1 MIRRIDVTGTPSFI
15 PSTSPVTDFSMKLLS
30 AVSYIA
36 TTFSCD
42 PSNRPENADI
52 ILLTFLYTW
61 CIFMCMRTNIEI
73 NDELMNEAMR
83 YSNVNTKKAVV
94 EEALRTFVEVKEK
107 EIRIANYRERLK
119 ELTNKLAGL
128 RLRQSPAE
136 LLRQDRDNR

>member
-1 MIRRIDVTGTPSFI
+1 
-15 PSTSPVTDFSMKLLS
+15 
-30 AVSYIA
+30 
-36 TTFSCD
+36 
-42 PSNRPENADI
+42 
-52 ILLTFLYTW
+52 
-61 CIFMCMRTNIEI
+61 MCMRTNIEI

-83 YSNVNTKKAVV
+83 YANVNTKKAVV

-119 ELTNKLAGL
+119 ELTNKLDGL

>member
-1 MIRRIDVTGTPSFI
+1 
-15 PSTSPVTDFSMKLLS
+15 
-30 AVSYIA
+30 
-36 TTFSCD
+36 
-42 PSNRPENADI
+42 
-52 ILLTFLYTW
+52 
-61 CIFMCMRTNIEI
+61 MCMRTNIEI

-83 YSNVNTKKAVV
+83 YANVNTKKAVV

>member
-1 MIRRIDVTGTPSFI
+1 
-15 PSTSPVTDFSMKLLS
+15 
-30 AVSYIA
+30 
-36 TTFSCD
+36 
-42 PSNRPENADI
+42 
-52 ILLTFLYTW
+52 
-61 CIFMCMRTNIEI
+61 MRTNIEI

-83 YSNVNTKKAVV
+83 YANVNTKKAVV

>member
-1 MIRRIDVTGTPSFI
+1 
-15 PSTSPVTDFSMKLLS
+15 
-30 AVSYIA
+30 
-36 TTFSCD
+36 
-42 PSNRPENADI
+42 
-52 ILLTFLYTW
+52 
-61 CIFMCMRTNIEI
+61 MRTNIEI

>member
-1 MIRRIDVTGTPSFI
+1 
-15 PSTSPVTDFSMKLLS
+15 
-30 AVSYIA
+30 
-36 TTFSCD
+36 
-42 PSNRPENADI
+42 
-52 ILLTFLYTW
+52 
-61 CIFMCMRTNIEI
+61 MRTNIEI

-83 YSNVNTKKAVV
+83 YSNANTKKAVV

-136 LLRQDRDNR
+136 LLRQDRNNR

>member
-1 MIRRIDVTGTPSFI
+1 
-15 PSTSPVTDFSMKLLS
+15 
-30 AVSYIA
+30 
-36 TTFSCD
+36 
-42 PSNRPENADI
+42 
-52 ILLTFLYTW
+52 
-61 CIFMCMRTNIEI
+61 MCMRTNIEI